1 VSAPLQSLMVDVG
14 TTRMNMIWPMLLA
27 IVLIPPIHA
36 AESQRTPVKAQPV
49 TISQVKSQ
57 MVKALAIDT
66 FVTWLKDQPNVA
78 EIDTDPVLL
87 TTAPPQKWIGFT
99 LDGNI
104 RYRFRLMESL
114 EGRVVVVSE
123 EPGRQP

>member
-1 VSAPLQSLMVDVG
+1 MK
-14 TTRMNMIWPMLLA
+14 MIWPIFLV
-27 IVLIPPIHA
+27 IVLTTQIHA
-36 AESQRTPVKAQPV
+36 AEFQRTPVKAQPV

-57 MVKALAIDT
+57 MAKALSIDT
-66 FVTWLKDQPNVA
+66 FVVWLKDQPNVA
-78 EIDTDPVLL
+78 EIDAGPVLL
-87 TTAPPQKWIGFT
+87 TTAPPQQWIDFT

-123 EPGRQP
+123 EPARRP